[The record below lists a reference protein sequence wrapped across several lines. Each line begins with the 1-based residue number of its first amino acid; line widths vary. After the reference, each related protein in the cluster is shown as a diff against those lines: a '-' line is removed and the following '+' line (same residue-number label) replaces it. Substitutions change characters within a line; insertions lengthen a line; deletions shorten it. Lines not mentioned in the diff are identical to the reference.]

1 MGWCRRDLEMGG
13 GRDPHLATCLVG
25 CAGNLRRRS
34 TLLCGVA
41 DPSSRSTGVG
51 PRTAAFERLARRT
64 RSILLGAVRRLRR
77 GPHSA
82 LSLDGE
88 QIVLERL
95 QHLAAATVPQ
105 SHSTA

>member
-25 CAGNLRRRS
+25 CAGILRRRS

-64 RSILLGAVRRLRR
+64 HSILLGADRPLTR

-82 LSLDGE
+82 LRLHGE
-88 QIVLERL
+88 PIL
-95 QHLAAATVPQ
+95 LAPLPHFPRV
-105 SHSTA
+105 SV